1 LKQHSGTDRQRK
13 PTTQMSNYYPDQT
26 LHISDLGNYPMNTA
40 QSMVRVKWNAVQNAS
55 SSLGSGGGR
64 GKGKESLNG

>member
-1 LKQHSGTDRQRK
+1 
-13 PTTQMSNYYPDQT
+13 MSNYYPDQT